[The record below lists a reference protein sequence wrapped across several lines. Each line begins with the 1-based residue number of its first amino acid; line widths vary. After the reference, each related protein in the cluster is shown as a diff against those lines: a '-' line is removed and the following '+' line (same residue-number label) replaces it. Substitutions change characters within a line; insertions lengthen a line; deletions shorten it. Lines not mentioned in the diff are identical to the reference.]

1 MHGVLRH
8 IRRSERRRLFEVL
21 TDAELLARFLTHR
34 DEAAFEELV
43 GRHGPMVRAVCR
55 RVLGPTA
62 DADDAFQ
69 AAFLILIRKARSI
82 RRTDLLAN
90 WLCAVA
96 YRTARQALRRRYRL
110 ELRERTGDN
119 LPESGRL
126 DEPPRDW
133 LPIFDAALQRLPGKY
148 RDPVV
153 LCELQGVS
161 RPEAARKLG
170 LNEGTL
176 SSRLG
181 RARDL
186 LRQRLGRYGFPLSV
200 GAALAPA
207 AVPEALTASTAAA
220 ALSVCAASVSAV
232 VLMEGVLT
240 AMFVS
245 KLKAGA
251 GCSAVLLAGV
261 IAGIQLTGPATV
273 AGGPPSNDGPDK
285 KATKDGATPA
295 AVSTKPEST
304 EKSSR
309 LSAEYEPFQGEW
321 RVATTEME
329 GQRIPAAEGVDE
341 NWRFTGSTLTTGSE
355 AKEDSGTPVVLDAR
369 AKPATIDFALTRFSD
384 DRTGVLIGTD
394 YQGIYK
400 FETDG
405 RLLICYRPKSPGV
418 LRPKRFATAL
428 HSGATIVTLQRP
440 EPKHETPIA
449 ADFATPVIEAK
460 EPFPI
465 KVSKAPKADAASK
478 DADLAHVL
486 GAWELTDVDGLTPE
500 AASQKLDQQTSVP
513 RQDGSPV
520 PPRAQQRWE
529 ALRRLQLLPGGGPMD
544 LANRPL
550 STSYVAYVE
559 TDASKSPNWITLRAL
574 EESTTVPGTQAVQG
588 TSRTVRLR

>member
-220 ALSVCAASVSAV
+220 ALSVSAASVSAV
-232 VLMEGVLT
+232 VLMEGALT

-251 GCSAVLLAGV
+251 ACSAVLIAGV
-261 IAGIQLTGPATV
+261 IAGLQFTGPATL
-273 AGGPPSNDGPDK
+273 AGGPPGKDGPAK
-285 KATKDGATPA
+285 EVAKETPA
-295 AVSTKPEST
+295 PAPGSPKTEPVGKPA
-304 EKSSR
+304 R
-309 LSAEYEPFQGEW
+309 LSAEFEPFQGEW
-321 RVATTEME
+321 LVATTEME
-329 GQRIPAAEGVDE
+329 GERIPVDGVDM
-341 NWRFTGSTLTTGSE
+341 NWRFAGSTLTTGSE

-369 AKPATIDFALTRFSD
+369 AKPATIDFTLTRFSD

-428 HSGATIVTLQRP
+428 HSGATIVTLQRLQ
-440 EPKHETPIA
+440 PKHATPIA